1 MRGWKGRTLIRG
13 TALLALSA
21 LTLRGV
27 GVLFQRVLAGRI
39 GAKGM
44 GILQLVLTVGGF
56 AGTLASSGVRAA
68 SLQLVAAAWGRG
80 DRPGVA
86 AAVGGCLRY
95 GLCVSAAVGAGLILL
110 AEPLA
115 ANLLREP
122 RTVPALRMLGLL
134 LPLTMLSAVLH
145 SSFTACGRVRELVR
159 VELIER
165 AITIVLTLFLLRRA
179 RGLSAV
185 CAAVITGSGIGAGLS
200 ACTLWR
206 RFRRTALRPDRL
218 LGAEVVRLCVPLAL
232 NDYLRAGLS
241 AVEQFL
247 IPWGLERHGSRH
259 TALAAYGR
267 ISGMVFPVLWFP
279 GELIFALAEL
289 LISELARLQAQ
300 GRTARLQALVKK
312 SLLAVSGYAAV
323 VFALLYGFGDALG
336 RALFDSAAVGRE
348 LRLFAPLV
356 LFLYVDAIV
365 DGLQKGLGQQLYLV
379 RYNSFTNVI
388 DVAGLWTT
396 VPRFGL
402 WGYLGTYCV
411 SHLANLFLS
420 LRRLLIVTAEPVRKP
435 APGAG
440 PSDRSR
446 RPERGQLRQPE
457 AAFGFRIRRRCR

>member
-39 GAKGM
+39 GAEGM

-356 LFLYVDAIV
+356 LL
-365 DGLQKGLGQQLYLV
+365 GLGQQLYLV

-435 APGAG
+435 APEAG

>member
-39 GAKGM
+39 GAEGM

-80 DRPGVA
+80 DRSGVA
-86 AAVGGCLRY
+86 AAG
-95 GLCVSAAVGAGLILL
+95 GAGLILL

-365 DGLQKGLGQQLYLV
+365 DGLQKGLGQQLFLV

-435 APGAG
+435 APEAG

-446 RPERGQLRQPE
+446 GPERGQLRQPE